1 LVVSKNKII
10 KKTPAKKV
18 TKKTPAKKVTKKTP
32 AKKVTKK
39 TPAKKLTKKTP
50 AKKVTK
56 KTPAK
61 KVTKKTPAKKVT
73 KKTPAKKVTKKTPAK
88 KVTKKTPAKKVTKSQ
103 RTKIICISHK
113 EDCDGISSAALI
125 RQAFGGDSML
135 VDYPGQME
143 ALNQVVLDE
152 KLKSL
157 FICDLGLSKK
167 TQDEFID
174 IMSRLRKNKV
184 SITYIDHHDIDP
196 TVVTALEKLK
206 VNVIHDINECTTVQV
221 YTAYKSKLNDHASFV
236 ATCAAITDY
245 MEDRPLGSKLLQIYD
260 RQFALISAT
269 VMTYNIVGHQREPD
283 YLQYLVEELA
293 DSKFP
298 HDIPNTFE
306 FAQIQVEK
314 LSQIIAK
321 VKKGMKTMT
330 NLGHMEILDSGASGA
345 VNFVMGLS
353 GKDVGVAYKERIDHG
368 IYAVSVRGS
377 KNCKVHLGKIVNLLA
392 TSLGGSG
399 GGHDKA
405 CGAVVPKPKIK
416 KFITELNKKI
426 K

>member
-1 LVVSKNKII
+1 MVISQNKII

-18 TKKTPAKKVTKKTP
+18 TKKISAKKVNKKTLAKKVTKKTP
-32 AKKVTKK
+32 AKKVT
-39 TPAKKLTKKTP
+39 TKTP
-50 AKKVTK
+50 AKKVT
-56 KTPAK
+56 TP
-61 KVTKKTPAKKVT
+61 
-73 KKTPAKKVTKKTPAK
+73 
-88 KVTKKTPAKKVTKSQ
+88 Q
-103 RTKIICISHK
+103 RTKVICISHK

-152 KLKSL
+152 KLKTL

-174 IMSRLRKNKV
+174 LMGRMRKNKV

-196 TVVTALEKLK
+196 TVVSALKKLK
-206 VNVIHDINECTTVQV
+206 VKVIHDINECTTVQV
-221 YTAYKSKLNDHASFV
+221 YAAYKSKLSDHASFV

-283 YLQYLVEELA
+283 YLQYLVEELS

-314 LSQIIAK
+314 LSQMIAK

-377 KNCKVHLGKIVNLLA
+377 KNCKVHLGRIVNLLA

-416 KFITELNKKI
+416 KFLTELNKKI